1 MGYLLAIIIA
11 LGVMQ
16 LIITMNHAKS
26 KAGRTNKPIEDGFRI
41 TPELVKLNEQKARNE
56 RLLATAI
63 AAIVLLIIYVFIL

>member
-26 KAGRTNKPIEDGFRI
+26 KAGRTNKLIEDGFRI